1 MDMDT
6 PIKTEREKKAR
17 DGFYFWQLF
26 QFALLINIALF
37 IIEIAHQGEK
47 KKGRRHIFEVPSSP
61 APIGSIY
68 TRNSSHHETSSVH
81 ARIQAHSESHA
92 RIFSFNSNL
101 H

>member
-6 PIKTEREKKAR
+6 PTITEREKKAR

-37 IIEIAHQGEK
+37 IIEIAHQE
-47 KKGRRHIFEVPSSP
+47 EVEEGGSVTFSRFPSP
-61 APIGSIY
+61 APIGLIY

-81 ARIQAHSESHA
+81 ARIQAHSKSHA